1 MSAKWT
7 RVWFAATAGSALAG
21 VVVNAVVAANGKPL
35 EGHFHSG
42 FGRALNSLSYFTT
55 QSNLLVGL
63 AALLLA
69 LRLDRSS
76 TAFRVLRLCG
86 LVAITVT
93 GIVFH
98 AVLAQL
104 LDLQSWSRVGND
116 LVHTVVP
123 VMAVVGWL
131 MLGPRRLVSAQVV
144 WLSLGGTADARP
156 RSRSFRDRPAA
167 RGTRLELRSTIGAH

>member
-1 MSAKWT
+1 M
-7 RVWFAATAGSALAG
+7 
-21 VVVNAVVAANGKPL
+21 VNAIVAANGKPL

-42 FGRALNSLSYFTT
+42 LDRALNSFAYFTT
-55 QSNLLVGL
+55 QSNLLVGF

-76 TAFRVLRLCG
+76 TVFRVLRLCG

-104 LDLQSWSRVGND
+104 LDLQSW
-116 LVHTVVP
+116 
-123 VMAVVGWL
+123 A
-131 MLGPRRLVSAQVV
+131 
-144 WLSLGGTADARP
+144 
-156 RSRSFRDRPAA
+156 
-167 RGTRLELRSTIGAH
+167 